1 MKTAVEQ
8 IKSETKNREKKN
20 KSILQLV
27 SSYQKSTIDT
37 SKYDYFVTFYALFVD
52 IGYEISTR
60 TCSSWSEVQV
70 QRYELPEYLRMLN
83 LHSGLQHVLMNSIN
97 FGEKLKSLTSS
108 VRGFQVLG
116 SNILKLFPPNVVVF
130 ALLTT
135 KSFFLSYFPVQSNSF
150 LIEKS

>member
-1 MKTAVEQ
+1 
-8 IKSETKNREKKN
+8 
-20 KSILQLV
+20 
-27 SSYQKSTIDT
+27 
-37 SKYDYFVTFYALFVD
+37 
-52 IGYEISTR
+52 
-60 TCSSWSEVQV
+60 
-70 QRYELPEYLRMLN
+70 MLN

-108 VRGFQVLG
+108 VRGFQILG